1 MLVAKSMQKEKF
13 LAKLKN
19 KMQKEKKK
27 KKKHIIVWKILVE
40 IPISP
45 Y

>member
-1 MLVAKSMQKEKF
+1 MQKEKF

-27 KKKHIIVWKILVE
+27 KKKKKHIIVWKILVE
-40 IPISP
+40 IPLSP

>member
-1 MLVAKSMQKEKF
+1 MQKEKF

-27 KKKHIIVWKILVE
+27 KKKHIIV
-40 IPISP
+40 
-45 Y
+45 

>member
-1 MLVAKSMQKEKF
+1 MQKEKF

-27 KKKHIIVWKILVE
+27 KKKKKHIIVWKILVE